1 MNSPVPIF
9 CAFSR
14 SAEPFDRT
22 RAPLWFGQDKN
33 VPPAAVRNSTAD
45 VHFMQPKG
53 LQLRQFANYRHRLER
68 PSSFSKGP
76 NPPMR
81 PRLLALLVLLS
92 ALTAFGQDGALTDIR
107 PKPATYGLDR
117 EQEPVRGRCVAV
129 IDGDT
134 IRVLTAGQQLL
145 RVRLAF
151 IDAPE
156 RRQAFGTLAKLAMSD
171 LVFGHEVT
179 LYPHAIDRHGRTV
192 AIVYAD
198 DKDIGLEMLKAGL
211 AWPYYRYLLQAPAS
225 VQESYRQAAD
235 QGLNDGRISSD
246 WQCSGEFFRPAL

>member
-1 MNSPVPIF
+1 M
-9 CAFSR
+9 
-14 SAEPFDRT
+14 
-22 RAPLWFGQDKN
+22 RA
-33 VPPAAVRNSTAD
+33 
-45 VHFMQPKG
+45 
-53 LQLRQFANYRHRLER
+53 
-68 PSSFSKGP
+68 
-76 NPPMR
+76 
-81 PRLLALLVLLS
+81 RLLALLVLLS

-134 IRVLTAGQQLL
+134 IRVLTVDQQLL

-156 RRQAFGTLAKLAMSD
+156 RRQAFGTRAKQAMSD

-179 LYPHAIDRHGRTV
+179 LYPHAIDRYGRTV

-235 QGLNDGRISSD
+235 TAQEQRLGLWSDLNPMPPWEWRKGEKETLEDGTGRVLTRCPGLCYADFGYREDSKEDTNSIGVSFGQHLSHQHFGDKRQGLNDGRISSD
-246 WQCSGEFFRPAL
+246 WQCSGEFFWPAL